1 LSDPEQL
8 PRAVVFGCAGQR
20 LTSDER
26 DFFSRTSPLG
36 FILFARNCRDRP
48 QVRRLVEELRAA
60 VGRTDAPVLID
71 QEGGRVARLSPPD
84 WRQAPAA
91 AVFGRLASGDLNA
104 ARQAAELNARLLA
117 AELSELGITVNCLPL
132 LDLPV
137 AGSHDV
143 IGDRA
148 FGDSADLVADL
159 GGAVC
164 RGLLAGGVLPV
175 IKHLPGH
182 GRAGVDSHQALPLVE
197 VPRELLEETDF
208 APFRALAGAPLGMT
222 AHVVYTAL
230 DPEQPATMSRPV
242 IDQVIRGS
250 IGFQGLLFSDDL
262 SMSALAGGLGDRA
275 ATALAAGCDVA
286 LHCNG
291 KADEM
296 AAVAAAVGP
305 LGEPARKR
313 WSAAQARLQPPSPF
327 DAEEALTQLQRL
339 LAQIGGTAA

>member
-8 PRAVVFGCAGQR
+8 PRAVVFGCAGER
-20 LTSDER
+20 LTSEER
-26 DFFSRTSPLG
+26 DFFARTAPLG
-36 FILFARNCRDRP
+36 FILFARNCRNPP
-48 QVRRLVEELRAA
+48 QVRRLVEDLRAS
-60 VGRTDAPVLID
+60 VGRADAPVLID
-71 QEGGRVARLSPPD
+71 QEGGRVVRLSPPV
-84 WRQAPAA
+84 WRAAPAA
-91 AVFGRLASGDLNA
+91 AVFGRLAASDPEG
-104 ARQAAELNARLLA
+104 ARQAVELNARLLA
-117 AELSELGITVNCLPL
+117 AELADLGITVNCLPL
-132 LDLPV
+132 LDVPV

-148 FGDSADLVADL
+148 FADSAEVVADL
-159 GGAVC
+159 GAAVM

-182 GRAGVDSHQALPLVE
+182 GRASVDSHHRLPV
-197 VPRELLEETDF
+197 VGAPRKLLEETDF
-208 APFRALAGAPLGMT
+208 APFRALAEAPLGMT
-222 AHVVYTAL
+222 AHVVYTGL
-230 DPEQPATMSRPV
+230 DPAQPATTSQTV
-242 IDQVIRGS
+242 IDQIIRGS

>member
-1 LSDPEQL
+1 M
-8 PRAVVFGCAGQR
+8 VFGCAGQR
-20 LTSDER
+20 LTSEER

-48 QVRRLVEELRAA
+48 QVRRLVGELRAA
-60 VGRTDAPVLID
+60 VGRADAPVLID
-71 QEGGRVARLSPPD
+71 QEGGRVARLGSPE

-91 AVFGRLASGDLNA
+91 AVFGRLATGDPIA

-117 AELSELGITVNCLPL
+117 AELAELGITVNCLPL
-132 LDLPV
+132 LDMPV

-148 FGDSADLVADL
+148 FGGTADLVADL

-197 VPRELLEETDF
+197 APRELLEETDF

-230 DPEQPATMSRPV
+230 DPEQPATTSRLV

-250 IGFQGLLFSDDL
+250 IGFQGLLLSDDL
-262 SMSALAGGLGDRA
+262 SMSALTGGLGERA
-275 ATALAAGCDVA
+275 ARALAAGCDVA

-291 KADEM
+291 AAEEM
-296 AAVAAAVGP
+296 ATVAAAVGP
-305 LGEPARKR
+305 LSAAAGER
-313 WSAAQARLQPPSPF
+313 WSAARARLEPPAPF
-327 DAEEALTQLQRL
+327 DAEAALSRLQGL
-339 LAQIGGTAA
+339 LAQSGAEAS